1 MNHSTIKWLLQHLR
15 VKRLKKEMISL
26 KIHMLFYTWIDDK
39 QTDRW
44 DSEHTTPKYGDLAY

>member
-26 KIHMLFYTWIDDK
+26 KIHMFFYTWIDDK